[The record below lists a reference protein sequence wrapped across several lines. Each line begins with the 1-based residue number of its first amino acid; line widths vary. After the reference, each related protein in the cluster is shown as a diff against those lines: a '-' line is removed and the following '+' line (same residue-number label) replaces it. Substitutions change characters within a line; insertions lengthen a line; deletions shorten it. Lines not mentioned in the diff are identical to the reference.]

1 MGKRKRYIIGT
12 IILIVAVIGILFQWE
27 SKKNSEAKRLE
38 QQKKEEKLR
47 ADNLVQ
53 NYVEKYCADLEKV
66 LRDVGNS
73 DVEVNYCQCSEDEY
87 SDQISSSV
95 YDEEKFFY
103 YYRLEYSCE
112 SLDNI
117 YKEKTKNED
126 FEPFINWMDKMR
138 IARNEQKD
146 GEDCRHKLSMDEES
160 IIVYITD
167 ELDSFDMTILSSS
180 GKEYCVLCFRDVDAV
195 YVDEEVV
202 FAEKKDEEA
211 DLDEDTDQENS
222 VTSAVK
228 PSENMGD
235 SLGDSHANKPE
246 HKQESKPSH
255 DYDPYDVYEYD
266 DPDDFADEWA
276 EEFGDGDYED
286 GYDEAYDYWEDEWE
300 EL

>member
-117 YKEKTKNED
+117 
-126 FEPFINWMDKMR
+126 
-138 IARNEQKD
+138 
-146 GEDCRHKLSMDEES
+146 S
-160 IIVYITD
+160 
-167 ELDSFDMTILSSS
+167 
-180 GKEYCVLCFRDVDAV
+180 
-195 YVDEEVV
+195 
-202 FAEKKDEEA
+202 
-211 DLDEDTDQENS
+211 
-222 VTSAVK
+222 
-228 PSENMGD
+228 
-235 SLGDSHANKPE
+235 
-246 HKQESKPSH
+246 
-255 DYDPYDVYEYD
+255 
-266 DPDDFADEWA
+266 
-276 EEFGDGDYED
+276 
-286 GYDEAYDYWEDEWE
+286 
-300 EL
+300 